1 MALKIR
7 LARGGAKKRPF
18 YRIVVAEA
26 SAPRDGRYVERVGT
40 YNPMV
45 PKEHEQ
51 RMTLNSERI
60 TFWLGQ
66 GAKPTDRVHK
76 MLAAAGLAEAP
87 VIRDQP
93 KKSAPGKKRAE
104 REAEAASAA
113 EAAAESAAAEAA
125 AAEEA
130 AAAAA
135 AAPAEEAVAEE
146 APAEEAP
153 AEEAPAEEALLKK
166 LLQRKRQTASDK
178 RPFADWRDCWSTRDQ
193 GAVQGK
199 TLYRD
204 AASAVGLWAGYI
216 G

>member
-45 PKEHEQ
+45 PKDHDQ
-51 RMTLNSERI
+51 RLTLNGERI
-60 TFWLGQ
+60 TYWMGH
-66 GAKPTDRVHK
+66 GAQPTERVQK
-76 MLAAAGLAEAP
+76 MLATAGLAEAP
-87 VIRDQP
+87 VIREQP

-104 REAEAASAA
+104 RETEAA
-113 EAAAESAAAEAA
+113 EAAAEEAAATEEAAPAEKAPTEEAA

-130 AAAAA
+130 
-135 AAPAEEAVAEE
+135 

-153 AEEAPAEEALLKK
+153 AEEATAEEEKAE
-166 LLQRKRQTASDK
+166 
-178 RPFADWRDCWSTRDQ
+178 
-193 GAVQGK
+193 G
-199 TLYRD
+199 
-204 AASAVGLWAGYI
+204 
-216 G
+216 

>member
-104 REAEAASAA
+104 RETEAASAVAAAA
-113 EAAAESAAAEAA
+113 ESAAAESAAAEAA

-130 AAAAA
+130 AAATAA
-135 AAPAEEAVAEE
+135 VTAEEVVAEE
-146 APAEEAP
+146 APAEEAA
-153 AEEAPAEEALLKK
+153 AEEK
-166 LLQRKRQTASDK
+166 
-178 RPFADWRDCWSTRDQ
+178 
-193 GAVQGK
+193 
-199 TLYRD
+199 
-204 AASAVGLWAGYI
+204 AGS
-216 G
+216 